1 MNKKVDNLDLLQY
14 NKYSDWFF
22 RNQLPNIFINIKSL
36 KYNLIYDEN
45 NYEFDIFA
53 NIFLSSDTQAHFEYL

>member
-1 MNKKVDNLDLLQY
+1 M
-14 NKYSDWFF
+14 
-22 RNQLPNIFINIKSL
+22 PNIFINIKSL

-53 NIFLSSDTQAHFEYL
+53 NIFLSSDTQAHFEYLEVGNAYDQYNFSVLSDKVNIDK